1 VVRLAAFVV
10 VVALLSG
17 CAGPQAHR
25 LRKRSELA
33 IGGSLIGVMLSSAG
47 IAALPDQKRVFI
59 GISIGFGALAVAS
72 AITYGIAYAYEE
84 PPAPPPPPPTPPDH
98 RADAWKLTQQAQTA
112 ARAADCEAVLL
123 LAELVSDLDHSFYD
137 AVFVRD
143 VAIARCLAD
152 RPRRR

>member
-1 VVRLAAFVV
+1 VRLAATVLA
-10 VVALLSG
+10 VAVLSG

-47 IAALPDQKRVFI
+47 MAALSEQKPVFI
-59 GISIGFGALAVAS
+59 GIAIGFGALAVAS
-72 AITYGIAYAYEE
+72 AITYGVAYAYEE

-112 ARAADCEAVLL
+112 ARAADCEAVIM
-123 LAELVSDLDHSFYD
+123 LADLVSDLDRSFYD
-137 AVFVRD
+137 TVFVRD